1 MQITTTQLVGV
12 CMFRVS
18 LCLDHW
24 YIKTWF
30 STRKARGEPDAL
42 DDVRYGAERL
52 KGLKIARL
60 RAIATSLHI
69 SIMGADGK
77 NLTRKPLRL
86 VIAQFLNTNPGA
98 QYVSKRV
105 KCVVDGE
112 EMQGVVM
119 SVSESV
125 EGAGALIYSVK
136 FQDDALR
143 DFFLD
148 EMILLE

>member
-1 MQITTTQLVGV
+1 M
-12 CMFRVS
+12 
-18 LCLDHW
+18 
-24 YIKTWF
+24 
-30 STRKARGEPDAL
+30 
-42 DDVRYGAERL
+42 DDVRYGDERL
-52 KGLKIARL
+52 KGLKIVRL

-86 VIAQFLNTNPGA
+86 VIAKFLNTNTGA
-98 QYVSKRV
+98 QHVSKRV

-112 EMQGVVM
+112 EIEGVVM

-136 FQDDALR
+136 FQDDSLK
-143 DFFLD
+143 DFFLN
-148 EMILLE
+148 EMNLFF